1 MKKFIFFFSLAGS
14 FLFSGQALAAD
25 YTVKSGDSLWK
36 IATAN
41 KVTVANLKAWNNLTS
56 DTIYPGQVLKIN
68 SSSNN
73 STSKYV
79 VAKGDTFYLIAKKF
93 NMSLASLQSLNPQ
106 IQNPNFIY
114 VGQEINVSNGSSNS
128 GASTTTSWEEKAT
141 AIIAT
146 GKKYIGTPYL
156 YGASTSQTDAFD
168 CSSFT
173 KRVFQ
178 ENGITLPRTTVEQAT
193 IGTTVSLS
201 NMRKGDLIFFDTD
214 YDGVINHVGIAINS
228 SSMIHCGSSTGVTIS
243 SLNSYWNPRITKVT
257 RVF

>member
-1 MKKFIFFFSLAGS
+1 MKKFILTSALAGS
-14 FLFSGQALAAD
+14 FLFSAHALAAD

-36 IATAN
+36 IANAN
-41 KVTVANLKAWNNLTS
+41 NVTVANLKAWNNLTS
-56 DTIYPGQVLKIN
+56 DMIYPGQVLNIN
-68 SSSNN
+68 SSSNI
-73 STSKYV
+73 SSKYV
-79 VAKGDTFYLIAKKF
+79 VAKGDTFYSIAKKF
-93 NMSLASLQSLNPQ
+93 NMSLATLQSLNPQ
-106 IQNPNFIY
+106 IQNPNLIY
-114 VGQEINVSNGSSNS
+114 VGQEINISKSSSNS
-128 GASTTTSWEEKAT
+128 GASTATSWEEKAN

-178 ENGITLPRTTVEQAT
+178 ENGITLPRTTVEQAA

-201 NMRKGDLIFFDTD
+201 NMRKGDLIFFDTN

>member
-1 MKKFIFFFSLAGS
+1 MKKFIFASALAGS

-36 IATAN
+36 IANAN
-41 KVTVANLKAWNNLTS
+41 NVTVANLKAWNNLTS

-68 SSSNN
+68 HSSNI
-73 STSKYV
+73 SSKYV
-79 VAKGDTFYLIAKKF
+79 VAKGDTFYSIAKKF
-93 NMSLASLQSLNPQ
+93 NMSLATLQSLNPQ
-106 IQNPNFIY
+106 IQNPNLIY
-114 VGQEINVSNGSSNS
+114 VGQEINVSKGSSNS
-128 GASTTTSWEEKAT
+128 SASTTSWEEKAN

-178 ENGITLPRTTVEQAT
+178 ENGITLPRASVEQAKS
-193 IGTTVSLS
+193 GTTVSLS